1 MRMIYN
7 RIASLQKN
15 VRFRIMTKQIP
26 LLLLIDGNSLVHR
39 AFHALPVLTISKTG
53 EMVNAV
59 QGFASTLLKVLNE
72 IKPTHWA
79 IAFDRPTPTFRHEK
93 FEDYKAQRPR
103 APDELVSQI
112 KRVHQLVD
120 AFHIPTF
127 EIDGYEAD
135 DVLGTL
141 SRQASQ
147 LGIDTIIVTG
157 DNDMLQVVSPRTKV
171 LAPRR
176 TLSDILTYDETEV
189 QRKYGIS
196 PQQLADFKALTGDPS
211 DNIPG
216 IPGIGD
222 KTAARL
228 LQQFG
233 SIEGIYAH
241 IDQVIPERL
250 RPLLLNHK
258 ARVLQNKELAAI
270 VTDVPV
276 TLDLDN
282 CKVTTYDRQQ
292 VVDLFRE
299 LGFVQLLSRL
309 PEKIEKAPA
318 PTVSHIAPHKN
329 YHILNASQAIDELVA
344 RLSTTT
350 EIAVDVETSSKE
362 AMAAELVGISI
373 APAAGEAYYIP
384 VGHRGLSQIVQLP
397 LSQVI
402 SQLKPLLEDA
412 RIGKIAHNGKFD
424 MMVLA
429 EYGIDLQNLFFD
441 TMLAAYLL
449 GEKPLN
455 LKALAFKKLGIEMTP
470 ITDIIG
476 SGAKQLSMAMAPIE
490 QVANYACADAD
501 ITLRLKTVLQSE
513 LDREKLWR
521 LFHEVEMPL
530 VPVLAAMER
539 HGVALDI
546 ELLQDMSHHL
556 GIEMLRLEAEIYN
569 SLGYRFNINSSQ
581 QLSRI
586 LYEELKLP
594 RSRKTKSGYST
605 EAAALEEL
613 RGAHPII
620 ELVLQ
625 YRQLSKLKSTY
636 TDAFPALVNR
646 KTRRL
651 HTSFNQTGTTT
662 GRLSSS
668 EPNLQNIPVRGE
680 LGGKIRQAIIARPG
694 WYLMSADYSQ
704 IDLRVLAHIS
714 GDPGLIATFLRD
726 EDVHTITA
734 ARVFNVPPDRVT
746 SEMRRV
752 AKTVNFGVIYG
763 MSDYGLEQATDFSRE
778 EAAQF
783 IAAYFEKYPKVK
795 EYIEATKIQAR
806 ELGYVQTV
814 MGRKRYIP
822 EINST
827 NRQVREAAER
837 MAINMPVQGT
847 SADIIKIAM
856 VNLHREM
863 QAKSLRSKM
872 ILQVHDELLFE
883 VPPEEIEV
891 MKELVGRI
899 MPQALKL
906 SVPLKIDIKLG
917 KNWGEMA

>member
-1 MRMIYN
+1 
-7 RIASLQKN
+7 
-15 VRFRIMTKQIP
+15 
-26 LLLLIDGNSLVHR
+26 
-39 AFHALPVLTISKTG
+39 
-53 EMVNAV
+53 
-59 QGFASTLLKVLNE
+59 
-72 IKPTHWA
+72 
-79 IAFDRPTPTFRHEK
+79 
-93 FEDYKAQRPR
+93 
-103 APDELVSQI
+103 
-112 KRVHQLVD
+112 
-120 AFHIPTF
+120 
-127 EIDGYEAD
+127 
-135 DVLGTL
+135 
-141 SRQASQ
+141 
-147 LGIDTIIVTG
+147 
-157 DNDMLQVVSPRTKV
+157 
-171 LAPRR
+171 
-176 TLSDILTYDETEV
+176 
-189 QRKYGIS
+189 
-196 PQQLADFKALTGDPS
+196 
-211 DNIPG
+211 
-216 IPGIGD
+216 
-222 KTAARL
+222 
-228 LQQFG
+228 
-233 SIEGIYAH
+233 
-241 IDQVIPERL
+241 
-250 RPLLLNHK
+250 
-258 ARVLQNKELAAI
+258 
-270 VTDVPV
+270 
-276 TLDLDN
+276 
-282 CKVTTYDRQQ
+282 
-292 VVDLFRE
+292 
-299 LGFVQLLSRL
+299 
-309 PEKIEKAPA
+309 
-318 PTVSHIAPHKN
+318 
-329 YHILNASQAIDELVA
+329 
-344 RLSTTT
+344 
-350 EIAVDVETSSKE
+350 
-362 AMAAELVGISI
+362 
-373 APAAGEAYYIP
+373 
-384 VGHRGLSQIVQLP
+384 
-397 LSQVI
+397 
-402 SQLKPLLEDA
+402 
-412 RIGKIAHNGKFD
+412 
-424 MMVLA
+424 
-429 EYGIDLQNLFFD
+429 
-441 TMLAAYLL
+441 
-449 GEKPLN
+449 
-455 LKALAFKKLGIEMTP
+455 
-470 ITDIIG
+470 
-476 SGAKQLSMAMAPIE
+476 
-490 QVANYACADAD
+490 
-501 ITLRLKTVLQSE
+501 
-513 LDREKLWR
+513 
-521 LFHEVEMPL
+521 HEVEMPL

-734 ARVFNVPPDRVT
+734 ARVFNIPPDRVT